1 MHRGLATT
9 IGRER
14 TGWIAV
20 QLLLDRFARRDLA
33 VKLDATRNGATQS
46 ILLTRLQ
53 LDRLIYEL
61 TYARLLMM
69 AKGQPLEGHD
79 ERD

>member
-1 MHRGLATT
+1 MHRCLMATV
-9 IGRER
+9 GRER
-14 TGWIAV
+14 TGWVSV

-33 VKLDATRNGATQS
+33 VKLDTTRNGATQS
-46 ILLTRLQ
+46 ILLDRIQ

-69 AKGQPLEGHD
+69 TKGQTPEEHD
-79 ERD
+79 GYR